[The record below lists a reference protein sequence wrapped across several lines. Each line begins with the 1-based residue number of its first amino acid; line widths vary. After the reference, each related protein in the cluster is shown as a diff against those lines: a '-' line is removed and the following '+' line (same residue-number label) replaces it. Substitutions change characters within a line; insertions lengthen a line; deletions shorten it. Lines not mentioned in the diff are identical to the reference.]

1 MIILSK
7 EEINK
12 WRTIVQT
19 LVNYGLYDL
28 LEDEIATVAKCLAR
42 EEGDNIE

>member
-1 MIILSK
+1 LNK

-19 LVNYGLYDL
+19 LINYGLYDL
-28 LEDEIATVAKCLAR
+28 LEDEIQTIAKCLTRKGA
-42 EEGDNIE
+42 DNIE

>member
-1 MIILSK
+1 MSK
-7 EEINK
+7 AEINK

-28 LEDEIATVAKCLAR
+28 LEDEIVTVAKCLAR